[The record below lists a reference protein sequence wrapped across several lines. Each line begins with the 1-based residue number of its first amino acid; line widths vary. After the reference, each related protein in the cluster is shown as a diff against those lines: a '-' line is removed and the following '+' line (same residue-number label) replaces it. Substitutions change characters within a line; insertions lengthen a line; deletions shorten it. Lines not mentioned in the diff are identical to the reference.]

1 MKWQFFFQF
10 WKDTQDSF
18 NLRITLYFFSVVFV
32 VRVEKILNRF
42 WRKQPLCGR
51 GSSLSSDLEIS
62 VEALQPQ
69 LWLWPLHGLV
79 VLVLL
84 NCAALV
90 KIQIFPVYA
99 CQTRFSHVDVFLHKK
114 RGKIVN
120 RCLDQWPGVAKSN
133 FWGRF
138 TLAKELLLSPF
149 QVYFRLISC
158 LFMSYLE
165 LIAPFRTS

>member
-1 MKWQFFFQF
+1 MLKWQLFQF
-10 WKDTQDSF
+10 WKDTQDRL

-79 VLVLL
+79 VLFLL
-84 NCAALV
+84 TLIVWLYCAALV

-120 RCLDQWPGVAKSN
+120 RCLDQWHQGSLKVISE
-133 FWGRF
+133 GG
-138 TLAKELLLSPF
+138 SPLQKNSF
-149 QVYFRLISC
+149 FKLIPS
-158 LFMSYLE
+158 LF
-165 LIAPFRTS
+165 